1 MALGEWLIVALRWA
15 HALAAIVWL
24 GGGAYATLIL
34 GPRLREAGD
43 PATAERLRGA
53 TGREFGRWVNASI
66 VVFVVSGVLLTFAR
80 LAGRGA
86 TVEYGIVLA
95 LKVGLALWM
104 FGIAQGLRERRR
116 PRKKGASAGR
126 FGRLRRALGSPRVL
140 LWLGAIV
147 VLLSAVLEAIYEA
160 ALRGS

>member
-1 MALGEWLIVALRWA
+1 MRWA
-15 HALAAIVWL
+15 HALAAIAWL

-34 GPRLREAGD
+34 GPRLREVDD
-43 PATAERLRGA
+43 PATAERLRGV

-66 VVFVVSGVLLTFAR
+66 AVFVVSGVLLTFER

-104 FGIAQGLRERRR
+104 FGIAQGLRERRGF
-116 PRKKGASAGR
+116 RKQGAPTDR
-126 FGRLRRALGSPRVL
+126 FGRLRRALGSPRLL

-147 VLLSAVLEAIYEA
+147 VLLAALLKAIYEA
-160 ALRGS
+160 ALRGA